1 MLRKR
6 RIEENTLRLLSQI
19 EVHLSGGMDVI
30 SACRGAGISDRHIMK
45 KTIGPTNV
53 TTATASN
60 NSR

>member
-1 MLRKR
+1 MQHQD
-6 RIEENTLRLLSQI
+6 ILRLLREI
-19 EVHLSGGMDVI
+19 EVHREGGMDVI